1 MEVVDAH
8 VHVGLTKYVS
18 VEVLVAQMDAAGIDK
33 CLLVQYGGC
42 HDNAY
47 LAQCMKRYP
56 GRFAS
61 LGAVD
66 YSAVDAGDRI
76 RREVGEYGL
85 AGLRIPAKTD
95 NESVWDA
102 VGELGIMASLSG
114 GIEGIIDTRTEGYIR
129 RFPDSMFRIEH
140 MGWFPDVDRSTDQP
154 EFGRVLSYA
163 QYPNTVIMLS
173 GFYAFGRGY
182 PYTEVE
188 PFIEKALGAFGADRM
203 MWGSDFPPVSLHETV
218 ELALALP
225 KTWSFLSGDD
235 REWVLGGTANRIF
248 EFR

>member
-8 VHVGLTKYVS
+8 VHVGLTKYVE
-18 VEVLVAQMDAAGIDK
+18 VDVLVAQMDSAGIGR

-47 LAQCMKRYP
+47 LDQCMKRYP

-66 YSAVDAGDRI
+66 YGAADAGDRI
-76 RREVGEYGL
+76 RKEVKEYKL
-85 AGLRIPAKTD
+85 AGLRIPAKTE
-95 NESVWDA
+95 NEAVWEA

-114 GIEGIIDTRTEGYIR
+114 GIEGIIDPRTEGYIQR
-129 RFPDSMFRIEH
+129 YPNSMFRIEH
-140 MGWFPDVDRSTDQP
+140 MGWFPDVDRSPDYP
-154 EFGRVLSYA
+154 EFERVLSYS
-163 QYPNTVIMLS
+163 QYPNTVFMLS

-182 PYTEVE
+182 PYREVE
-188 PFIEKALGAFGADRM
+188 PFIEKALEAFGPERL

-218 ELALALP
+218 EMALALP
-225 KTWSFLSGDD
+225 KTWPFVSGEDLK
-235 REWVLGGTANRIF
+235 WILGGTANRIL